1 MSSPESCADIA
12 IGAFVKKLGRPYWPN
27 WAGLIPGD
35 TTNGWNASKPDWR
48 VQADSIMDDFELCCG
63 VAIGRNKSDIDK
75 LRSKTLSLFSDYLV
89 EKASIAAAAR
99 AVELARERLA
109 ELKASIKTFPVA

>member
-1 MSSPESCADIA
+1 MSSPEACADIA
-12 IGAFVKKLGRPYWPN
+12 IGNFVKMLGAPYWPN

-48 VQADSIMDDFELCCG
+48 VQADSIMDNFELCCG
-63 VAIGRNKSDIDK
+63 VAIGRNKTDIDR

-89 EKASIAAAAR
+89 EKASIAAATR
-99 AVELARERLA
+99 AVQLAQEKLA
-109 ELKASIKTFPVA
+109 ALKASAKTFPVV